1 MLRLPGSVRIF
12 LCTRAVDMRLSFD
25 RLAMLAEHELEE
37 SASSGHLFVFFNR
50 RSDRVK
56 ILYWDRDGYAIY
68 YKRLEQGTYALPEAQ
83 GPRVEMTEV
92 ELGMILGGIDWK
104 RTRKR
109 KRYEKGASGGKRAIW
124 I

>member
-1 MLRLPGSVRIF
+1 MLSLPASVRIF

-25 RLAMLAEHELEE
+25 RLAMLAEHVLEE
-37 SASSGHLFVFFNR
+37 SSCSGHLFVFFNR

-68 YKRLEQGTYALPEAQ
+68 YKRLEQGTYAVPEAE
-83 GPRVEMTEV
+83 GARVEMTEV

-109 KRYEKGASGGKRAIW
+109 RRYEKGASGGKRAI
-124 I
+124 

>member
-1 MLRLPGSVRIF
+1 
-12 LCTRAVDMRLSFD
+12 
-25 RLAMLAEHELEE
+25 MLAEHVLEE
-37 SASSGHLFVFFNR
+37 SSCSGHLFVFFNR

-56 ILYWDRDGYAIY
+56 ILYWDRDGYVIY
-68 YKRLEQGTYALPEAQ
+68 YKRLEEGTYALPEAG

-104 RTRKR
+104 RTRRR
-109 KRYEKGASGGKRAIW
+109 KRYEKGAAGGKGAIR